1 MSNKQKSGTA
11 TRPNAEE
18 VVQPQDQQQQQ
29 QNQQQDQQ
37 QSQDQQQPQDGQGE
51 TVNDPGVGGVLEGDK
66 SKENGD
72 HNQDDE
78 IAETPSDP
86 EETENG
92 VLKNGPEP
100 EHEVMDEQGPSELVK
115 KLMVL
120 FKEDQPTDMIALI
133 NRGNEEGNILTKALI
148 YSLNEL
154 MERAAP
160 GIPMQPQELSPLQY
174 SVFEALFRIVESPDY
189 DVFREGFSVFL
200 AYISATNGKRT
211 ALNDAYIARYMHAW
225 KKDPDK
231 ASAFQELFAIGRVV
245 TGENMTPKKIAQEIN
260 ISLFGKNVVT
270 DTGHNNLTK
279 LFKLN

>member
-18 VVQPQDQQQQQ
+18 VVQPQDQQQQ

-78 IAETPSDP
+78 IAETPNETVPTGISQGP
-86 EETENG
+86 EAD
-92 VLKNGPEP
+92 PEP